1 MHDVRVPNNQQNIEH
16 FKMNSVAFY
25 YVLFMYACLLYVH
38 VCVCMHATVCMWESE
53 DNCWESVVSFYPA
66 SFKY

>member
-1 MHDVRVPNNQQNIEH
+1 
-16 FKMNSVAFY
+16 MNSVAFY

-38 VCVCMHATVCMWESE
+38 VCVCMHAMVCMWESK
-53 DNCWESVVSFYPA
+53 DNCWESVVSFYPT